1 MQSETTH
8 LDQLYIWHPYASAPD
23 RNPTYPVKAAKGRI
37 ITLENGTN
45 LIDGMASWWC
55 AIHGY
60 NHPRLNQAA
69 TRQIEQFSHVMFGGL
84 THAPATK
91 LAERLV
97 NLTSCNLQKVF
108 FSDSGSVSVEVAL
121 KLAQQYWHSKK
132 ETEKNKFIAFRNAY
146 HGDTFAA
153 MSVSDP
159 NNSMHALF
167 SGTLPKQYFAD
178 APVCRNDSDWEE
190 SCIKSFE
197 RVISKNHHRAAAVII
212 EPILQGAGGMRVYC
226 PEYLRQI
233 KTLCSKYNVLL
244 IFDEIATGF
253 GRTGALFAY
262 QHAEVAPDILCLGKA
277 LTGGYLSLAATMC
290 TKEVSETISNS
301 KHGVFMHGPTFM
313 GNPLACS
320 VALESITLL
329 LESSWQNNITT
340 IEKHLT
346 DNLLELT
353 EMETVKEVRIIGATG
368 VVEMH
373 EKIDVA
379 KLQKLFVNEG
389 VWVRPF
395 SNLVYIM
402 PAYTIS
408 ESEINQ
414 ITGAIKKI
422 LYKEYK

>member
-8 LDQLYIWHPYASAPD
+8 LDQLFIWHPYASAPD
-23 RNPTYPVKAAKGRI
+23 RNPTYPVKAARGRI
-37 ITLENGTN
+37 ITLEDGTN
-45 LIDGMASWWC
+45 LVDGMASWWC

-91 LAERLV
+91 LAEKLV
-97 NLTSCNLQKVF
+97 NLTACNLQKVF

-121 KLAQQYWHSKK
+121 KFAQQYWNSKK
-132 ETEKNKFIAFRNAY
+132 KTEKKKFIAFRNAY

-159 NNSMHALF
+159 KNNMHSLF
-167 SGTLPKQYFAD
+167 SDILPKQYFAD
-178 APVCRNDSDWEE
+178 APVCRNDSDWNE
-190 SCIKSFE
+190 SYINSFE
-197 RVISKNHHRAAAVII
+197 HVISKNHRRTAAVII
-212 EPILQGAGGMRVYC
+212 EPILQGAGGMRIYC

-233 KTLCSKYNVLL
+233 KSLCKKYNVLL

-262 QHAEVAPDILCLGKA
+262 QHAEVTPDVLCLGKA

-313 GNPLACS
+313 GNPLACN

-329 LESSWQNNITT
+329 LESSWRNNIAA
-340 IEKHLT
+340 IERHLT
-346 DNLLELT
+346 DSLSELAG
-353 EMETVKEVRIIGATG
+353 MESVKEVRIIGATG

-373 EKIDVA
+373 EKVDVA

-389 VWVRPF
+389 VWIRPF
-395 SNLVYIM
+395 SNLIYIM
-402 PAYTIS
+402 PAYTIA
-408 ESEINQ
+408 EQEINQ
-414 ITGAIKKI
+414 ITCAIKKI
-422 LYKEYK
+422 LHKEYK

>member
-1 MQSETTH
+1 MQSETTQ
-8 LDQLYIWHPYASAPD
+8 LDQLYIWHPYTSAPD

-37 ITLENGTN
+37 ITLENGKN
-45 LIDGMASWWC
+45 LVDGMASWWC

-60 NHPRLNQAA
+60 NHPRLNRAA

-91 LAERLV
+91 LAEKLV
-97 NLTSCNLQKVF
+97 DLTSTNLKKVF

-132 ETEKNKFIAFRNAY
+132 KTEKNKFIAFRNAY

-159 NNSMHALF
+159 KNSMHSLF
-167 SGTLPKQYFAD
+167 SDILPKQYFAD
-178 APVCRNDSDWEE
+178 APVCKNDSDWEE
-190 SCIKSFE
+190 GCMNSFE
-197 RVISKNHHRAAAVII
+197 RVISKNHHRTAAVII
-212 EPILQGAGGMRVYC
+212 EPILQGAGGMRIYC

-244 IFDEIATGF
+244 ILDEIATGF
-253 GRTGALFAY
+253 GRTGTLFAY
-262 QHAEVAPDILCLGKA
+262 QHADVAPDILCLGKA

-290 TKEVSETISNS
+290 TEKVSETISNS
-301 KHGVFMHGPTFM
+301 EHGVFMHGPTFM

-320 VALESITLL
+320 VALESIALL

-346 DNLLELT
+346 DNLSELA
-353 EMETVKEVRIIGATG
+353 EMESVKEVRIIGATG
-368 VVEMH
+368 VVEMN
-373 EKIDVA
+373 EKVNVA

-395 SNLVYIM
+395 NNLVYIM

-414 ITGAIKKI
+414 ITHAIKKI
-422 LYKEYK
+422 LHKEYK